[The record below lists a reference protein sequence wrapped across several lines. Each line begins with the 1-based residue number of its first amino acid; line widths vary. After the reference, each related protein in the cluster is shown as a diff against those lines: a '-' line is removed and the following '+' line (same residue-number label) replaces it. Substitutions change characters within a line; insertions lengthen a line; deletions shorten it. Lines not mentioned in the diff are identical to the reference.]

1 MRNRPTA
8 KRQKSEKE
16 STKNRAK
23 INGKS
28 MKNRPE
34 TVPGDPRSSSEATGA
49 QKSRK
54 KKQKSRFR
62 EPPGD
67 AQEAQKS
74 SKNASKKWWK
84 NGTLKKAFFFTF
96 FFIFRIF
103 QSRCFCIFSYS
114 GDPLVIIFGHFSGF
128 TLFIGFFEDFCNFLK
143 ISENEKTRL
152 DL

>member
-8 KRQKSEKE
+8 KRQKSEKK

-23 INGKS
+23 IDGKS

-54 KKQKSRFR
+54 KTQKSRFW

-67 AQEAQKS
+67 AQETQNS
-74 SKNASKKWWK
+74 SKNI
-84 NGTLKKAFFFTF
+84 LKKHLKTVP
-96 FFIFRIF
+96 
-103 QSRCFCIFSYS
+103 SKNNIFSQFKRFS
-114 GDPLVIIFGHFSGF
+114 ILPASIFMDFGTQNGCPDHRFLTIFWDRVFASIFG
-128 TLFIGFFEDFCNFLK
+128 DFCCK
-143 ISENEKTRL
+143 KEKTQKMKK
-152 DL
+152 

>member
-8 KRQKSEKE
+8 KRQKIKKK
-16 STKNRAK
+16 STKNRPK

-54 KKQKSRFR
+54 EKQKSRFL

-67 AQEAQKS
+67 DQETQNS
-74 SKNASKKWWK
+74 SKNALKKRWK
-84 NGTLKKAFFFTF
+84 NGTLIFFFCHFLIFKFSKVGF
-96 FFIFRIF
+96 FAFLAILGPPWWSF
-103 QSRCFCIFSYS
+103 
-114 GDPLVIIFGHFSGF
+114 LVILLDSCFSLFFLSKF
-128 TLFIGFFEDFCNFLK
+128 TSFLEK
-143 ISENEKTRL
+143 SKNEKTRL
-152 DL
+152 DS

>member
-8 KRQKSEKE
+8 KRQKSEQK

-23 INGKS
+23 IDGKS

-54 KKQKSRFR
+54 KKQKSRFL

-67 AQEAQKS
+67 AQETQNS
-74 SKNASKKWWK
+74 SKNA
-84 NGTLKKAFFFTF
+84 LKK
-96 FFIFRIF
+96 R
-103 QSRCFCIFSYS
+103 
-114 GDPLVIIFGHFSGF
+114 
-128 TLFIGFFEDFCNFLK
+128 
-143 ISENEKTRL
+143 
-152 DL
+152 